1 MKKKI
6 CVYCVSLLWACFLFH
21 PLLNLT
27 THLQRVYSECSGFCR
42 WLINERWEPEDG
54 GFSPSLSA
62 TRPSSPLCHCV
73 PVRPAL
79 HPAPHAAAFFNNN
92 STKAFFSYLKC
103 RGKLKKRKSYCRK
116 SLHQMHTKG
125 NAQRE
130 VVQHTLCLSGQLL
143 LHVKCEVS
151 VWVKHGAES
160 PFFDVHTQIQAFWD
174 FWVSHKTASGH
185 LHKHVHKVEVSQFYY
200 TVAKLRGWGT
210 PVVSHIMDF
219 IHGGQLV
226 GYKC

>member
-1 MKKKI
+1 MRTRGRWFL
-6 CVYCVSLLWACFLFH
+6 SLSVC
-21 PLLNLT
+21 NT
-27 THLQRVYSECSGFCR
+27 SV
-42 WLINERWEPEDG
+42 
-54 GFSPSLSA
+54 FSPLSLRPRE
-62 TRPSSPLCHCV
+62 TRPAPCTLHLT
-73 PVRPAL
+73 RP
-79 HPAPHAAAFFNNN
+79 HF
-92 STKAFFSYLKC
+92 STTILRRHFSSYLKY

-219 IHGGQLV
+219 IHGGQGWVQMLKFALSLFFFV
-226 GYKC
+226 FWWTSDSYVCG